1 MPRPQPNPDPD
12 PDGCWP
18 SCDDQQPGVSIRPLS
33 HADLAAL
40 LAHHDQPERHQD
52 PADTPGPG
60 TPVPVL
66 ARRVRA
72 SVGRPGASATAE
84 YRRRRTAERARWT
97 HTLPWRVAAVLAAGV
112 TAGLLATQ
120 MAPDLAGLLA
130 MAAAA
135 ALGWRLR
142 FRPSADTLA
151 WRRGAAGE
159 RRTARLLAP
168 WNATAGRCCTTWPS
182 PAPRSTSIMS
192 SSGPAG
198 CWSSTASS
206 TEDGSIWI
214 STGWCG
220 TAATCSSPRC
230 ARPGG
235 RPTRPTRSSASPTS
249 RSPPSSPSMAP
260 ASPGVCCRPMGSPSS
275 PPAGCPTYSRHCR
288 RCLGPS
294 GWPGWPTELGCGS
307 TPPPD
312 RLHEHTPQ
320 APIAGALHLRLLGA
334 LTLSISGA
342 PAHCSPEGHPIQGGT
357 PTWGCFS
364 AGRYPSILASTSI
377 RSNYAS

>member
-60 TPVPVL
+60 TPLPVL

-97 HTLPWRVAAVLAAGV
+97 HPLPWRVAAVLAAGV

-135 ALGWRLR
+135 APGWRVR
-142 FRPSADTLA
+142 VRP
-151 WRRGAAGE
+151 RG
-159 RRTARLLAP
+159 
-168 WNATAGRCCTTWPS
+168 
-182 PAPRSTSIMS
+182 
-192 SSGPAG
+192 GP
-198 CWSSTASS
+198 
-206 TEDGSIWI
+206 
-214 STGWCG
+214 
-220 TAATCSSPRC
+220 
-230 ARPGG
+230 
-235 RPTRPTRSSASPTS
+235 
-249 RSPPSSPSMAP
+249 
-260 ASPGVCCRPMGSPSS
+260 
-275 PPAGCPTYSRHCR
+275 
-288 RCLGPS
+288 
-294 GWPGWPTELGCGS
+294 PGW
-307 TPPPD
+307 
-312 RLHEHTPQ
+312 
-320 APIAGALHLRLLGA
+320 
-334 LTLSISGA
+334 
-342 PAHCSPEGHPIQGGT
+342 GG
-357 PTWGCFS
+357 G
-364 AGRYPSILASTSI
+364 G
-377 RSNYAS
+377 